1 MKPDRTPPDASTVCF
16 PQLCHYYKRKQQERR
31 KIRQQRKKH
40 RVGCLLHPLHVLSKA
55 TMSAAAA
62 IAAAASRASAAG
74 RRAAD
79 AQTATGTIR
88 VSLRASSTVYVFR

>member
-1 MKPDRTPPDASTVCF
+1 
-16 PQLCHYYKRKQQERR
+16 
-31 KIRQQRKKH
+31 
-40 RVGCLLHPLHVLSKA
+40 
-55 TMSAAAA
+55 MSAAAA